1 VGITLRVTIMSCSA
15 TLLHHIAFAD
25 DERKANTGEAGAKKS
40 TQIVRSNR
48 YGAARQFVPSF
59 LEHFTGPLECFL
71 FWKTV

>member
-1 VGITLRVTIMSCSA
+1 MSCSA

-40 TQIVRSNR
+40 TQIVRSIR
-48 YGAARQFVPSF
+48 YAAARHFVPSF
-59 LEHFTGPLECFL
+59 PKHFTDPMECFL